1 MASKN
6 AARIYHQVEQAHAQ
20 QQRQTALSHPRGF
33 IKQAATQG
41 YTLTMDNF
49 EHQLSQLSDEE
60 VASILNPGISP
71 RRHLF
76 PR

>member
-6 AARIYHQVEQAHAQ
+6 AARIYHKVEQAHAQ
-20 QQRQTALSHPRGF
+20 QQRHKALNNPQEF

-41 YTLTMDNF
+41 HTFTVENF
-49 EHQLSQLSDEE
+49 EHQLNQLSDEE
-60 VASILNPGISP
+60 VASILNPGVSP

>member
-6 AARIYHQVEQAHAQ
+6 AARIYHDVEQAHAQ
-20 QQRQTALSHPRGF
+20 QQRQKALSNPQGF
-33 IKQAATQG
+33 IQQAATQG
-41 YTLTMDNF
+41 YSLTVENF

>member
-6 AARIYHQVEQAHAQ
+6 AARIYHEVEQANAQ
-20 QQRQTALSHPRGF
+20 QQRQTALNNPQGF
-33 IKQAATQG
+33 VQQAATQG
-41 YTLTMDNF
+41 YTLTLDHF

-60 VASILNPGISP
+60 VASILNPGVSP
-71 RRHLF
+71 RRHIF